1 MRRNY
6 KDETNKKMLT
16 TEKKQEIFQEF
27 GGAIT
32 NTGSVESQVALITHR
47 INHISDHLKGH
58 RKDFSST
65 RSLYKLV
72 GQRKKLLKYLAKTE
86 IQRYR
91 ALIEKL
97 NLRK

>member
-1 MRRNY
+1 MS
-6 KDETNKKMLT
+6 LT
-16 TEKKQEIFQEF
+16 KEKKAEIFQEF
-27 GGAIT
+27 GGNAT
-32 NTGSVESQVALITHR
+32 NTGSVESQVALISHR
-47 INHISDHLKGH
+47 INHISEHLRTN

-72 GQRKKLLKYLAKTE
+72 GQRKRLLKYLAHKDITK
-86 IQRYR
+86 YR

>member
-1 MRRNY
+1 
-6 KDETNKKMLT
+6 MLT
-16 TEKKQEIFQEF
+16 TEKKIEIFTQF
-27 GGAIT
+27 GGAET

-47 INHISDHLKGH
+47 INHISEHLRTH

-72 GQRKKLLKYLAKTE
+72 GQRKKLLKYLAHKD
-86 IQRYR
+86 INRYR
-91 ALIEKL
+91 QIIEKL

>member
-1 MRRNY
+1 MS
-6 KDETNKKMLT
+6 LT
-16 TEKKQEIFQEF
+16 KEKKVEIFSEF
-27 GGAIT
+27 GGAAT
-32 NTGSVESQVALITHR
+32 NTGSVESQVALISHR
-47 INHISDHLKGH
+47 INHISEHLRTN

-72 GQRKKLLKYLAKTE
+72 GQRKRLLKYLAHNDITK
-86 IQRYR
+86 YR

>member
-1 MRRNY
+1 
-6 KDETNKKMLT
+6 MLT
-16 TEKKQEIFQEF
+16 AERKKEIFKEF
-27 GGAIT
+27 GGSET
-32 NTGSVESQVALITHR
+32 NTGSVESQVAMITAR
-47 INHISDHLKGH
+47 IAMLSDHLKTH
-58 RKDFSST
+58 RKDFSTT

-72 GQRKKLLKYLAKTE
+72 GQRKKMLKYLSNTD

>member
-1 MRRNY
+1 
-6 KDETNKKMLT
+6 MLT
-16 TEKKQEIFQEF
+16 ADKKKEIFKEF
-27 GGAIT
+27 GGAET
-32 NTGSVESQVALITHR
+32 NTGSVESQVALITNR
-47 INHISDHLKGH
+47 INHISGHLKGH

-72 GQRKKLLKYLAKTE
+72 GQRKKLLKYLSHSD

-91 ALIEKL
+91 AILEKL

>member
-1 MRRNY
+1 
-6 KDETNKKMLT
+6 MLT
-16 TEKKQEIFQEF
+16 ADKKKEIFKEF
-27 GGAIT
+27 GGSEA
-32 NTGSVESQVALITHR
+32 NTGSVESQVALITYR

-58 RKDFSST
+58 RKDHSST

-72 GQRKKLLKYLAKTE
+72 GQRKRLLKYLANTD

-91 ALIEKL
+91 NILDKL

>member
-1 MRRNY
+1 
-6 KDETNKKMLT
+6 MLT
-16 TEKKQEIFQEF
+16 ADKKKEIFKEF
-27 GGAIT
+27 GGAET
-32 NTGSVESQVALITHR
+32 NTGSVESQVALITNR
-47 INHISDHLKGH
+47 INHISSHLKGH

-72 GQRKKLLKYLAKTE
+72 GQRKKLLKYLSHSD

-91 ALIEKL
+91 AILEKL